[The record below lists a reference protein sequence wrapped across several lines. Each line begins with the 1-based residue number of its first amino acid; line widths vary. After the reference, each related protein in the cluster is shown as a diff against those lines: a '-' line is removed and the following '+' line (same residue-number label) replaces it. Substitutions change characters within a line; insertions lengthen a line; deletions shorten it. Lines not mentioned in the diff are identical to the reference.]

1 MKLRTILRRITTG
14 LFSVSAV
21 SAALTGLMP
30 LIIATIITFL
40 VLVPLTF
47 QTNHV
52 KHPKLTPRD
61 YYKCNFFKKVA
72 YEPLRKNKRSRK
84 LAAVLG

>member
-1 MKLRTILRRITTG
+1 MKLRKIIRQITTA
-14 LFSVSAV
+14 LFSVSAI
-21 SAALTGLMP
+21 SAALTSLTP
-30 LIIATIITFL
+30 LVISTIILFL

-72 YEPLRKNKRSRK
+72 
-84 LAAVLG
+84 